1 MERGE
6 IEERYNYETKIEWI
20 EKKNGILSTSN
31 GMKLNCSPC
40 IEFNGEKNMLTP
52 TDALLVAINVC
63 IFTTFFEIADKFRI
77 KPKSYECKVE
87 GDVDVDDNTRFT
99 KISR

>member
-40 IEFNGEKNMLTP
+40 IEFNGEK
-52 TDALLVAINVC
+52 IC
-63 IFTTFFEIADKFRI
+63 
-77 KPKSYECKVE
+77 
-87 GDVDVDDNTRFT
+87 
-99 KISR
+99 